1 MREHADDCRCF
12 ECGQGRMERFYQQQG
27 APKYRDEESKPPFN
41 HTRGDGPYDPCQAC
55 LPLMSREQLVALVLD
70 MRASAS
76 QEPAEKV
83 RKRIAE
89 LERMHAN
96 YLIYQ
101 ADRVSEKDHHA
112 SWDVAIDLMCTEYEL
127 AGLRFALSAFGF

>member
-1 MREHADDCRCF
+1 MSYS
-12 ECGQGRMERFYQQQG
+12 ER
-27 APKYRDEESKPPFN
+27 PWNDPPEL
-41 HTRGDGPYDPCQAC
+41 R
-55 LPLMSREQLVALVLD
+55 
-70 MRASAS
+70 
-76 QEPAEKV
+76 QEPADAKANLAAAKV